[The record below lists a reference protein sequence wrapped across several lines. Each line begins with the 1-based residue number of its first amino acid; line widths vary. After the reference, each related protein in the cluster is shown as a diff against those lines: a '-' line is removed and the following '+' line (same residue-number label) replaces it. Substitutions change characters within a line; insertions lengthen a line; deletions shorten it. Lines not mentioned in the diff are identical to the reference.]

1 MSLLSDFSRDVF
13 DCLIK
18 RDGLPSFRCERVY
31 CQAIPANARSID
43 CCKQYSTA
51 LYTAT
56 HRWAQFFKLDR
67 IEEFDGTLCDGF
79 FLVTDLRAPLD
90 DRSWEGVS
98 LVPKGRGP
106 ITI

>member
-1 MSLLSDFSRDVF
+1 M
-13 DCLIK
+13 
-18 RDGLPSFRCERVY
+18 
-31 CQAIPANARSID
+31 
-43 CCKQYSTA
+43 
-51 LYTAT
+51 T